1 MVDETEMISNT
12 ILALDPD
19 YWKCEKCG
27 AINSAQTD
35 GEKCWWCLAR

>member
-1 MVDETEMISNT
+1 MDEMKRLSDT
-12 ILALDPD
+12 ILALDQD

-35 GEKCWWCLAR
+35 GDTCFWCKQ